1 MADLVPQSLIQICET
16 HRDGTFSVGKRRF
29 TGSGSGAA
37 IATSSGAAT
46 ASGSAAP
53 TSGAAS
59 DVQDQVPQW
68 NLTTHSISPRH
79 PLAAWMWLKDS
90 LFRVSP
96 ETLRQRLI
104 LDATTE
110 WQERCAN
117 LDFPRVY
124 SKKKALEG
132 FGSQKP
138 ELQQARAAMIAMERY
153 TQDNP
158 LLWILYN
165 EKDKKV
171 SFLDDRAFPREGG
184 YKQIWILREPY
195 WDRLWDAS
203 EWSSASLVQ
212 WLERQE
218 ESGFKV
224 EWPLEPPTATMKA
237 MAAEYERMQHRAT
250 GLSKDALRQK
260 LGRAKA
266 MRKLLAA

>member
-1 MADLVPQSLIQICET
+1 
-16 HRDGTFSVGKRRF
+16 
-29 TGSGSGAA
+29 
-37 IATSSGAAT
+37 
-46 ASGSAAP
+46 
-53 TSGAAS
+53 
-59 DVQDQVPQW
+59 
-68 NLTTHSISPRH
+68 
-79 PLAAWMWLKDS
+79 MWLKDP

-96 ETLRQRLI
+96 DSLRQRLI

-153 TQDNP
+153 TQDIP
-158 LLWILYN
+158 LLWVLYN
-165 EKDKKV
+165 DKEKKV
-171 SFLDDRAFPREGG
+171 SFLDDKMFPREGG

-203 EWSSASLVQ
+203 EWSSFNLVQ

-224 EWPLEPPTATMKA
+224 EWPLEPATATMKA
-237 MAAEYERMQHRAT
+237 MTAEYE
-250 GLSKDALRQK
+250 GLQLSSKGLTKDELRVK

-266 MRKLLAA
+266 MRKLLA

>member
-16 HRDGTFSVGKRRF
+16 HRDGTFSVGKASS
-29 TGSGSGAA
+29 TKAA
-37 IATSSGAAT
+37 G
-46 ASGSAAP
+46 
-53 TSGAAS
+53 

-79 PLAAWMWLKDS
+79 PLTAWMWLKDP

-96 ETLRQRLI
+96 DSLRQRLI

-153 TQDNP
+153 TQDIP
-158 LLWILYN
+158 LLWVLYN
-165 EKDKKV
+165 DKEKKV
-171 SFLDDRAFPREGG
+171 SFLDDKMFPREGG
-184 YKQIWILREPY
+184 YKQVWILREPY

-203 EWSSASLVQ
+203 EWSSFNLVQ

-224 EWPLEPPTATMKA
+224 EWPLEPATATMKA
-237 MAAEYERMQHRAT
+237 MASEYEHMQHRAS
-250 GLSKDALRQK
+250 GLSKDDLRQK

-266 MRKLLAA
+266 MRKLLTN